1 MLSRTLTRKPKKKSP
16 CNLVQALEFSLKGST
31 AGLSQDFSISDPF
44 GMANMPEAD
53 DSQTDY
59 VALMEKVPT
68 TAGNRL
74 H

>member
-1 MLSRTLTRKPKKKSP
+1 MA
-16 CNLVQALEFSLKGST
+16 VAALPIFASSFYFGTLKGST
-31 AGLSQDFSISDPF
+31 AGLSQDFSMKDPF
-44 GMANMPEAD
+44 RMANMPEAD
-53 DSQTDY
+53 ESQTDY